1 MVVQLANFLKYRPP
15 ATDITRAHP
24 ATHSA
29 AALQLHYAGQRMC
42 PGAHAATQTYT
53 CPAVISAV
61 FNTSPSTPS
70 DASNFNLDVA
80 VHDGGVVFI
89 KEFQAC
95 FDVPSSAETHQPNET
110 PQWAIVLHSALASN
124 IGCRVQSVMG
134 PFWAK
139 SGLASLEH
147 EGQQWVVVHRS
158 GEANA

>member
-1 MVVQLANFLKYRPP
+1 MLENRPSDLEIRP
-15 ATDITRAHP
+15 LSSGP
-24 ATHSA
+24 
-29 AALQLHYAGQRMC
+29 LFQWLGVKWQGKHYAISLN
-42 PGAHAATQTYT
+42 H
-53 CPAVISAV
+53 ISAV
-61 FNTSPSTPS
+61 FKTSPSTPS
-70 DASNFNLDVA
+70 DASNVNLDVA

-89 KEFQAC
+89 QEFQAC

-110 PQWAIVLHSALASN
+110 PQWAIVLHSALAAN
-124 IGCRVQSVMG
+124 VGCRVQSVVG

>member
-1 MVVQLANFLKYRPP
+1 MLENRPSDLEIRP
-15 ATDITRAHP
+15 LSSGP
-24 ATHSA
+24 
-29 AALQLHYAGQRMC
+29 LFQWLGVKWQGKHYAISLN
-42 PGAHAATQTYT
+42 H
-53 CPAVISAV
+53 ISAV
-61 FNTSPSTPS
+61 FKTSPSTPS

-124 IGCRVQSVMG
+124 IGCRVQSVVG

-158 GEANA
+158 GVAHA

>member
-1 MVVQLANFLKYRPP
+1 MLENRPSDLEIRP
-15 ATDITRAHP
+15 LSSGP
-24 ATHSA
+24 
-29 AALQLHYAGQRMC
+29 LFQWLGVKWQGKHYAISLN
-42 PGAHAATQTYT
+42 H
-53 CPAVISAV
+53 ISAV
-61 FNTSPSTPS
+61 FKTSPSTPS

-95 FDVPSSAETHQPNET
+95 FDV
-110 PQWAIVLHSALASN
+110 LHSALASN
-124 IGCRVQSVMG
+124 IGCRVQSVVG

-158 GEANA
+158 GVAHA

>member
-1 MVVQLANFLKYRPP
+1 MLENRPSDLEIRP
-15 ATDITRAHP
+15 LSSGP
-24 ATHSA
+24 
-29 AALQLHYAGQRMC
+29 LFQWLGVKWQGKHYAISLN
-42 PGAHAATQTYT
+42 H
-53 CPAVISAV
+53 ISAV
-61 FNTSPSTPS
+61 FKTSPSTPS

-89 KEFQAC
+89 QEFQAC
-95 FDVPSSAETHQPNET
+95 FDIPSRAENHQPNET
-110 PQWAIVLHSALASN
+110 PQWAIVLHSALANN
-124 IGCRVQSVMG
+124 IGCRVQSVVG